1 MAQYDQARARTANRG
16 NALGDGAGV
25 RAVVGFR

>member
-1 MAQYDQARARTANRG
+1 MAQQDQARARTAGGG
-16 NALGDGAGV
+16 NAFGDGAGV